1 MAKPHVTRTFGPIHF
16 EDLDPHRFEDLVRQ
30 GLDNG
35 VRNHFVSFRAWTMV
49 SGTILCVGAPWE
61 ETVVVD
67 LLFLEKIVQGA
78 TWVVKTP

>member
-1 MAKPHVTRTFGPIHF
+1 MIKHIPMGLRW
-16 EDLDPHRFEDLVRQ
+16 LLVP
-30 GLDNG
+30 LIAL
-35 VRNHFVSFRAWTMV
+35 AWTMV

-78 TWVVKTP
+78 AWVVNTP